1 MSSKVDERISQMTR
15 AEKCALL
22 SGAGFWNT
30 EALPRLGVPSVVVS
44 DGPHG
49 LRKQETQADNLGL
62 NESVPATCF
71 PSESAMACSFD
82 PGLIERVGVALGEE
96 CRAQGVSVLLGP
108 AINMKRSPL
117 CGRNF
122 EYLSEDPYLTGVLAS
137 AYVRGLQ
144 STGVGASVK
153 HFAGNSQETAR
164 LIVDSVIDERALHE
178 IYLRAFEMVVRDAH
192 PWTIM
197 SAYNRLNGIYCSENH
212 ELLEE
217 ILRGTWGF
225 DGLVVTDWGAA
236 SDLARGVQ
244 AGCDLIMPGPRPDL
258 RAWLRRGLHKGTLS
272 VDDIDR
278 AAGHVLEF
286 ADRATHGHAVPVTCN
301 LDAHLALAH
310 QVAAESAVL
319 LENDGEL
326 PLEGVRSG
334 ADSLAVIGALAKKP
348 RYQGAGSSK
357 IVPIALDSPFEA
369 LAEAGIAF
377 DYAAGYDVAT
387 GESDD
392 AAAEAAVECAR
403 THDVAVLFVGLPAR
417 MESEGL
423 DRSDMLL
430 PMTQNDLVE
439 RICTVNPR
447 TVVVLQGGAPFEM
460 PWRHLPAAVLLT
472 YLSGCQG
479 GAATV
484 DLLLGNANPSGHLA
498 ETWPVRLADTPT
510 AQRFPSADR
519 EVLYTES
526 IYIGY
531 RYFDAVGLHV
541 AYPFGHGLSYTT
553 FSYDDLAVDN
563 TDDGFRVSFTLE
575 NTGTRA
581 GAEVAQLYV
590 AALDPGVFKAPQTL
604 QAFQKV
610 FLEPGERCTV
620 TLALGQSAFEHYDTR
635 TRSWTVE
642 AGLYELIVGSS
653 SRDIRLKA
661 FVDVAGVPRSFDGVP
676 DRYHHPAKGCFSAHT
691 DDTYASERAAC
702 AGSCEDFGV
711 LYGRP
716 LPKRLPL
723 RPFTLDSSLSDIR
736 NGHTGRFIDWVFR
749 RELDAAVKN
758 EETKRTLERL
768 AADMPIR
775 SVSMGGRG
783 VELAY
788 GMVDLVNHRYIRGW
802 REILHARFTPDD
814 HRTSDD
820 SDQYGLESLNTD

>member
-1 MSSKVDERISQMTR
+1 M
-15 AEKCALL
+15 
-22 SGAGFWNT
+22 
-30 EALPRLGVPSVVVS
+30 
-44 DGPHG
+44 
-49 LRKQETQADNLGL
+49 
-62 NESVPATCF
+62 
-71 PSESAMACSFD
+71 
-82 PGLIERVGVALGEE
+82 
-96 CRAQGVSVLLGP
+96 
-108 AINMKRSPL
+108 
-117 CGRNF
+117 
-122 EYLSEDPYLTGVLAS
+122 
-137 AYVRGLQ
+137 
-144 STGVGASVK
+144 
-153 HFAGNSQETAR
+153 
-164 LIVDSVIDERALHE
+164 
-178 IYLRAFEMVVRDAH
+178 
-192 PWTIM
+192 
-197 SAYNRLNGIYCSENH
+197 
-212 ELLEE
+212 
-217 ILRGTWGF
+217 
-225 DGLVVTDWGAA
+225 
-236 SDLARGVQ
+236 
-244 AGCDLIMPGPRPDL
+244 
-258 RAWLRRGLHKGTLS
+258 
-272 VDDIDR
+272 
-278 AAGHVLEF
+278 
-286 ADRATHGHAVPVTCN
+286 TCN
-301 LDAHLALAH
+301 LDAHLALAR

-553 FSYDDLAVDN
+553 FGYDDLAVDIPM
-563 TDDGFRVSFTLE
+563 TVSASRLRWKHRRASGAESPTLRG
-575 NTGTRA
+575 GTR
-581 GAEVAQLYV
+581 
-590 AALDPGVFKAPQTL
+590 P
-604 QAFQKV
+604 AF
-610 FLEPGERCTV
+610 
-620 TLALGQSAFEHYDTR
+620 S
-635 TRSWTVE
+635 
-642 AGLYELIVGSS
+642 
-653 SRDIRLKA
+653 
-661 FVDVAGVPRSFDGVP
+661 
-676 DRYHHPAKGCFSAHT
+676 
-691 DDTYASERAAC
+691 
-702 AGSCEDFGV
+702 
-711 LYGRP
+711 RP
-716 LPKRLPL
+716 LRRCKHFRMYSWNQRAMHGDARAPGKALSSTTIPDAV
-723 RPFTLDSSLSDIR
+723 LD
-736 NGHTGRFIDWVFR
+736 V
-749 RELDAAVKN
+749 
-758 EETKRTLERL
+758 
-768 AADMPIR
+768 
-775 SVSMGGRG
+775 
-783 VELAY
+783 
-788 GMVDLVNHRYIRGW
+788 
-802 REILHARFTPDD
+802 
-814 HRTSDD
+814 
-820 SDQYGLESLNTD
+820 